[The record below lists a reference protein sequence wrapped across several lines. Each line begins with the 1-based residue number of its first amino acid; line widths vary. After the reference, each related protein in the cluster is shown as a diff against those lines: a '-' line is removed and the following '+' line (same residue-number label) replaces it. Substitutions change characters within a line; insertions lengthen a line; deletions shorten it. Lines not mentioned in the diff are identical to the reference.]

1 MLDIST
7 ENFAK
12 KRKKVV
18 DIYKVICYN
27 ARRMFLDVCIHITY
41 IIWKPLNWAIGA
53 VGVVHD
59 LICNITMNEVKHM
72 YLNAEMDVV
81 KFSVEDVIATSPAD
95 TTTSSNKGGLG
106 GENEGPA
113 GDSFL

>member
-1 MLDIST
+1 
-7 ENFAK
+7 
-12 KRKKVV
+12 
-18 DIYKVICYN
+18 
-27 ARRMFLDVCIHITY
+27 
-41 IIWKPLNWAIGA
+41 
-53 VGVVHD
+53 
-59 LICNITMNEVKHM
+59 M

-81 KFSVEDVIATSPAD
+81 EFSVEDVIATSPN